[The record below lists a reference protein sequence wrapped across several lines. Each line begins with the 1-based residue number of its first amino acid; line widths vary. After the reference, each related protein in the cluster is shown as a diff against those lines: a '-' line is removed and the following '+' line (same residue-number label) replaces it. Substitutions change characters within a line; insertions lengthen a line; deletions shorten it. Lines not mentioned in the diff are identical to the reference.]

1 MFKKVKILIL
11 IIFIPATIFAQ
22 NWNEIYYMES
32 DAEYFLQ
39 ERDFAK
45 AIRAYEKI
53 LRDVPE
59 SANIKYKLGKVYLE
73 TDDQKDLAIEF
84 LKQASENASI
94 EFDVKS
100 ISEVRAPV
108 EAYLYLGIAYQIQNN
123 LDLALA
129 AYKKYKELINSSN
142 SNYNLV
148 NQKIKSCE
156 NAELYMKQPL
166 RLNSENMGDKINDKN
181 SNFGAV
187 LSGDEQTMIF
197 TSYTSN
203 YIDIYSA
210 KKANGLWGV
219 SKKITDYVS
228 KKYYI
233 KTSSI
238 SFDGTELYLVT
249 DDPENNNI
257 FVSYLEGKTW
267 TNAEKLGKTINGK
280 KSNETHASV
289 SKDGN
294 ILYFTSDREGGL
306 GGLDIYKSIKDA
318 KGNWGVPENLGQSI
332 NTEFDE
338 ETPFVSPDGKY
349 LFFSSEGHNGIGGF
363 DVFYIDLASKS
374 SAINMGYPV
383 NSTDDDLFFVPG
395 QSINSGYISR
405 VGKDTKGL
413 RDIYYLTVI
422 QKIKF
427 AGNIKNIDG
436 ESISDA
442 EFNISISEFET
453 NNIVQTLNSGNGK
466 FNFEIDPGKYIVT
479 INNEKFE
486 NYSNE
491 FIIPDNYSDAE
502 FSFEALL
509 NPIEIEQEELVAE
522 VVEPTVVEPPIVA
535 EVVVEPV
542 VEEVV
547 EEPVQEVVEEIVE
560 EVIEEPVIEKE
571 EPIIQEVIEEKP
583 EVIEDPVAKEVPK
596 YVPVSTVVTGSKTYS
611 VQLMALKNPVEVD
624 YFKDVDNVKLTKYPD
639 GYYRYTVGITE
650 SYKKAEALKEEIHI
664 KGYKDAFIRINELT
678 PKYTIQIMAL
688 IIPVDLTHFNNL
700 SSVVVTKGSD
710 YFRYTI
716 GSFNTYEEAKQEL
729 AKLNSIGYNQAFIKK
744 NNLALK

>member
-39 ERDFAK
+39 EKDYDK

-59 SANIKYKLGKVYLE
+59 SANVKFKLGKIYLE
-73 TDDQKDLAIEF
+73 TDDQKELAIEF

-100 ISEVRAPV
+100 ISEIRAPA

-129 AYKKYKELINSSN
+129 AYKKYKDLINSNN

-148 NQKIKSCE
+148 DQKIKSCE

-166 RLNSENMGDKINDKN
+166 RLNSENMGEKINDKN

-187 LSGDEQTMIF
+187 VSGDEQTMIF

-203 YIDIYSA
+203 YIDVYSA
-210 KKANGLWGV
+210 KKTNSLWGV
-219 SKKITDYVS
+219 PKKITDYVS
-228 KKYYI
+228 KKYYL
-233 KTSSI
+233 KTSGI

-267 TNAEKLGKTINGK
+267 TNSEKLGKTINGK

-294 ILYFTSDREGGL
+294 TLYFTSDREGGL
-306 GGLDIYKSIKDA
+306 GGLDIYKSTKDA
-318 KGNWGVPENLGQSI
+318 KGNWGVPENLGQSV

-374 SAINMGYPV
+374 LAINMGYPV

-405 VGKDTKGL
+405 LGKDTKGL
-413 RDIYYLTVI
+413 KDIYYLTVLE
-422 QKIKF
+422 KIKF

-436 ESISDA
+436 ESIIDA
-442 EFNISISEFET
+442 EFIISISELET
-453 NNIVQTLNSGNGK
+453 NNVQTLNTSNGQ
-466 FNFEIDPGKYIVT
+466 FNLEIIPGKYNVT

-491 FIIPDNYSDAE
+491 FIISDDYSDAE

-509 NPIEIEQEELVAE
+509 NPIEIVQEEL
-522 VVEPTVVEPPIVA
+522 VA

-547 EEPVQEVVEEIVE
+547 GEPVQEVVEEIVE

-571 EPIIQEVIEEKP
+571 EPIIQEIIEEKP
-583 EVIEDPVAKEVPK
+583 KVIEEPVVKEVPK
-596 YVPVSTVVTGSKTYS
+596 YVPVSTVATGSKTYS

-639 GYYRYTVGITE
+639 GYYRYTVGVTN
-650 SYKKAEALKEEIHI
+650 SYKQAEALKEKIHT

-700 SSVVVTKGSD
+700 SSVVVTKGGD

-716 GSFNTYEEAKQEL
+716 GSFNTYQEAKQEL
-729 AKLNSIGYNQAFIKK
+729 AKLNAIGYKQAFIKK
-744 NNLALK
+744 NSLALK